1 MSDIRQLRL
10 EYLSDICAALTQ
22 YVEEGGEMH
31 LESDTREGDV
41 LQILFTLGQGEKF
54 QATLR
59 QTMMRRLSR

>member
-22 YVEEGGEMH
+22 YVDEGGEMH

-41 LQILFTLGQGEKF
+41 LQIMFTLAQGDKF
-54 QATLR
+54 HTALR
-59 QTMMRRLSR
+59 QTMMRRLIR